1 MFNGFQSEEKRI
13 SLPESFFTSVLPQIT
28 NLAEL
33 KVTLHV
39 FYRLAAQVGQPR
51 LLSYPELAGDAALAA
66 TLTAGRNPRPAAEW
80 LREGLELAVAR
91 GTLLQLIVQRSE
103 ERRVGKECR

>member
-39 FYRLAAQVGQPR
+39 FYRLAAQVASPG
-51 LLSYPELAGDAALAA
+51 
-66 TLTAGRNPRPAAEW
+66 
-80 LREGLELAVAR
+80 
-91 GTLLQLIVQRSE
+91 
-103 ERRVGKECR
+103 C